1 MQHKTILFLA
11 GIFNL
16 TACVTQHQVAVT
28 YEFPAA
34 MAEPVRAEFAKVCDK
49 GKILY
54 DINCAGC
61 HNIKKGNRQIIPDFT
76 PEQLKGYELR
86 VSNAQHE
93 ENMPDE
99 KVTAEELSLISTFLL
114 YKKKSGINR
123 K

>member
-1 MQHKTILFLA
+1 MQTKILFLLA
-11 GIFNL
+11 GIFQL
-16 TACVTQHQVAVT
+16 AACISQQKVTVPYV
-28 YEFPAA
+28 FPEA
-34 MAEPVRAEFAKVCDK
+34 MPLPVKMEFANVCDK

-61 HNIKKGNRQIIPDFT
+61 HNIKKGRKELIPDFT

-114 YKKKSGINR
+114 YKKKNNVTR
-123 K
+123 

>member
-1 MQHKTILFLA
+1 MQFKILSLLA
-11 GIFNL
+11 GIMLFA
-16 TACVTQHQVAVT
+16 ACFSQKQVTVT
-28 YEFPAA
+28 YAFPEA
-34 MAEPVRAEFAKVCDK
+34 MSEPVKMEFTKVCDK

-61 HNIKKGNRQIIPDFT
+61 HNIKKGRRQVIPDFT
-76 PEQLKGYELR
+76 PGQLKGYELR

-114 YKKKSGINR
+114 YKTKNNSKK
-123 K
+123 